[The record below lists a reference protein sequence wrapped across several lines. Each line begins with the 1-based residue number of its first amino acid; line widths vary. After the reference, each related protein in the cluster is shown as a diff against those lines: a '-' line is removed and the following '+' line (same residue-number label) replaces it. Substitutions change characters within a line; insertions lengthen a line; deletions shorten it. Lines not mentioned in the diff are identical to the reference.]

1 MRKIMIVDD
10 NYLSAEGIEKNIDW
24 EVLNAEIV
32 HICYNGTSAID
43 AMKKEQKSSIEV
55 GAGRVELL
63 KKYDMIRT
71 ADGKKRGDAH
81 AGRIQREK

>member
-1 MRKIMIVDD
+1 MIKGRWKKF
-10 NYLSAEGIEKNIDW
+10 LSALMI
-24 EVLNAEIV
+24 
-32 HICYNGTSAID
+32 GTMVCSLAGC
-43 AMKKEQKSSIEV
+43 AKGQGEKEQKSSIEV

-71 ADGKKRGDAH
+71 ADWKKRGDAH